1 MATSFIKIKLHK
13 IGNLLIKT
21 AGTYVVSGFA
31 VIQVSSIVVD
41 NVSTQAILGLKPEF
55 FMQYLFIVIIIGFQL
70 ILISTYIYKRNTLN
84 DSSLEYFDEL
94 NKNLSNKKPKIGIMP

>member
-1 MATSFIKIKLHK
+1 MGKLKMATSFIKIKLHK

-41 NVSTQAILGLKPEF
+41 NVSTQAILGLKPEV
-55 FMQYLFIVIIIGFQL
+55 FMQYLFIVIIIGRIF
-70 ILISTYIYKRNTLN
+70 YKLN
-84 DSSLEYFDEL
+84 QY
-94 NKNLSNKKPKIGIMP
+94 KTR